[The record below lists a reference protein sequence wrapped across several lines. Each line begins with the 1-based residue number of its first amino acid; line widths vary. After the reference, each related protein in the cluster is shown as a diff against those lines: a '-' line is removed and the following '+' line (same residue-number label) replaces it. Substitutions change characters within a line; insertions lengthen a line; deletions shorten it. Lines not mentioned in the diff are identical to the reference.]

1 MSKALLITICVSACV
16 VGCTS
21 SRQMRAD
28 ANRSGTEATSSAYRL
43 SCIRNT
49 ATRIPLKEH
58 ECATTPG
65 RIYSKDDID
74 RTGATTAG
82 GALRLLDPAI
92 TVGH

>member
-1 MSKALLITICVSACV
+1 MSKTLLIAICISACA

-28 ANRSGTEATSSAYRL
+28 ANRSGTDVTSAYRL

-74 RTGATTAG
+74 RSGATTAG
-82 GALRLLDPAI
+82 DALRLLDPAI

>member
-1 MSKALLITICVSACV
+1 MSKTLLIAICISACA

-28 ANRSGTEATSSAYRL
+28 ANRSGTETTSSASRL

-82 GALRLLDPAI
+82 DALRLLDPAI
-92 TVGH
+92 KVGH